1 MKDRLITL
9 FAALFTAFVVLLVVG
24 SLLGYAYGDSGAT
37 GGGYSAT
44 DAMILNNDET
54 GGLGTDILG
63 LVGDGQ
69 APALSEDGARIAYY
83 DDSYQIWTVNV
94 DGTGRTQLT
103 SGHFDLYPS
112 WSPDGTKIA
121 FRRSTMIEGSSHN
134 DIWTMNSDGS
144 DQIPLTDA
152 LGTGGAYDR
161 PAWSPDGTRLAMEA
175 AVGGMMSEIYIIDV
189 HAKAL
194 VNVTAGNSRDNNR
207 ISHQSPAWLA
217 DGERIVLVRNDDF
230 AVISTVSTE
239 LTEMNRK
246 GERQAQETGNE
257 YSPRSTVR
265 TDSVTLRPQISLKQH
280 LPWTLIYAGLIA
292 APIAGMF
299 MMR

>member
-1 MKDRLITL
+1 MKNRVLTL
-9 FAALFTAFVVLLVVG
+9 VTALFIVG
-24 SLLGYAYGDSGAT
+24 SMLGYAYGE
-37 GGGYSAT
+37 
-44 DAMILNNDET
+44 ET
-54 GGLGTDILG
+54 GGLGKDILG

-83 DDSYQIWTVNV
+83 DDNYQIWTVNV
-94 DGTGRTQLT
+94 DGSGRTQLT

-161 PAWSPDGTRLAMEA
+161 PAWSPDGTRIALEA
-175 AVGGMMSEIYIIDV
+175 AVGGMMSEIYVIDV
-189 HAKAL
+189 RTKAL

-217 DGERIVLVRNDDF
+217 DGERIALVRNDDF
-230 AVISTVSTE
+230 AIIRTDGTE
-239 LTEMNRK
+239 LTK
-246 GERQAQETGNE
+246 
-257 YSPRSTVR
+257 
-265 TDSVTLRPQISLKQH
+265 
-280 LPWTLIYAGLIA
+280 
-292 APIAGMF
+292 
-299 MMR
+299 